1 MRGPRTLAGRLFLG
15 VGVSVVALLAVLGM
29 VLDRILE
36 ADLVSAL
43 TERLEAQA
51 RTVAVALPPGVTGL
65 QADVS
70 RLGGAGGVR
79 ITVIRADGVVLAD
92 SERDPATLENHRDR
106 PEVRE
111 ALAGRVG
118 VAVRRSESTGEEY
131 RYVALPV
138 RDGRIVRVAAPV
150 TGIREA
156 QGRVRGVVAAGT
168 LLAAVAAAL
177 ATLLV
182 SRGLARP
189 LRPVASSL
197 DALGAGDLT
206 ARAAPE
212 GAAEVAALARTLN
225 LMAERLQ
232 RQVG

>member
-138 RDGRIVRVAAPV
+138 R
-150 TGIREA
+150 
-156 QGRVRGVVAAGT
+156 
-168 LLAAVAAAL
+168 
-177 ATLLV
+177 
-182 SRGLARP
+182 
-189 LRPVASSL
+189 
-197 DALGAGDLT
+197 
-206 ARAAPE
+206 
-212 GAAEVAALARTLN
+212 
-225 LMAERLQ
+225 
-232 RQVG
+232 